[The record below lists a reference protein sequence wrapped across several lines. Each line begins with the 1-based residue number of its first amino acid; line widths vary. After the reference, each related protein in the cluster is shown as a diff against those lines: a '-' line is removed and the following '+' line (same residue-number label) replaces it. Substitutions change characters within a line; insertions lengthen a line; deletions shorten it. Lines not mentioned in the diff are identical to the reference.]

1 MENLRSRSRD
11 IRSNPFSYMFLRFWR
26 MENAGKSYNVESA
39 VLDIRVKDS
48 HWDPISRKRMGL
60 RYHAE
65 MQNGR
70 TAK

>member
-1 MENLRSRSRD
+1 
-11 IRSNPFSYMFLRFWR
+11 